1 MDGQFWITLL
11 KILIFFP
18 LVLALILIVGK
29 LGNKFNL
36 TTNNKYMKILERLPL
51 SKDTSLLIV
60 KVGDK
65 GYLMSSS
72 SGKSEILKELSAEEL
87 ENINQITNSNFIQH
101 SKATEK
107 FDFSTLD
114 ISKLYSKYIG
124 RKSDSN

>member
-1 MDGQFWITLL
+1 MDGQFWTTLF
-11 KILIFFP
+11 KILVFFP
-18 LVLALILIVGK
+18 LVLALILILGK

-36 TTNNKYMKILERLPL
+36 TSNNKYMKILERLPL

-72 SGKSEILKELSAEEL
+72 SGKSEILKELSASEL
-87 ENINQITNSNFIQH
+87 ENIKEITNSNMMQLN
-101 SKATEK
+101 KTTEK
-107 FDFSTLD
+107 FDLNALN

>member
-1 MDGQFWITLL
+1 MDGQFWTTLL
-11 KILIFFP
+11 KILVFFP
-18 LVLALILIVGK
+18 LVLALILILGK

-36 TTNNKYMKILERLPL
+36 TSNNKYMKILERLPL

-72 SGKSEILKELSAEEL
+72 SGKSEILKELSASEL
-87 ENINQITNSNFIQH
+87 ENINVITNSNMMQLN
-101 SKATEK
+101 KTTEK
-107 FDFSTLD
+107 FDLNALN

>member
-1 MDGQFWITLL
+1 MDGQFWTTLL
-11 KILIFFP
+11 KILVFFP
-18 LVLALILIVGK
+18 LVLALILILGK

-36 TTNNKYMKILERLPL
+36 TSNNKYMKILERLPL

-72 SGKSEILKELSAEEL
+72 SGKSEILKELSASEL
-87 ENINQITNSNFIQH
+87 ENIKEITNSSMMQLN
-101 SKATEK
+101 KTTEK
-107 FDFSTLD
+107 FDLNALN

>member
-72 SGKSEILKELSAEEL
+72 SGKSEILKELSGSEL
-87 ENINQITNSNFIQH
+87 ENINQITNSNFMQH
-101 SKATEK
+101 NKATEK

-114 ISKLYSKYIG
+114 VSKLYSKYIG

>member
-1 MDGQFWITLL
+1 MDGQFWTTLL
-11 KILIFFP
+11 KILVFFP
-18 LVLALILIVGK
+18 LVLALILILGK

-36 TTNNKYMKILERLPL
+36 TSNNKYMKILERLPL

-72 SGKSEILKELSAEEL
+72 CGKSEILKELSASEL
-87 ENINQITNSNFIQH
+87 ENINVITNSNMMQLN
-101 SKATEK
+101 KTMEK
-107 FDFSTLD
+107 FDLNALN

>member
-1 MDGQFWITLL
+1 MDGQFWTTLL
-11 KILIFFP
+11 KILVFFP
-18 LVLALILIVGK
+18 LVLALILILGK

-36 TTNNKYMKILERLPL
+36 TSNNKYMKILERLPL

-72 SGKSEILKELSAEEL
+72 SGKSEILKELSASEL
-87 ENINQITNSNFIQH
+87 ENINVITNSNTMQLN
-101 SKATEK
+101 KATEN
-107 FDFSTLD
+107 FDFSALN

>member
-1 MDGQFWITLL
+1 MDGQFWTTLL
-11 KILIFFP
+11 KILVFFP
-18 LVLALILIVGK
+18 LVLALILILGK

-36 TTNNKYMKILERLPL
+36 TSNNKYMKIIERLPL

-72 SGKSEILKELSAEEL
+72 SGKSEILKELSASEL
-87 ENINQITNSNFIQH
+87 ENINVITNSNMMQLN
-101 SKATEK
+101 KTTEK
-107 FDFSTLD
+107 FDLNALN